1 MIPWSAPPVPVL
13 PGPADRAVVHLRDA
27 SGQLKESTD
36 GPSATLYVCGITPYD
51 STHLGHAATY
61 LAFDVLRRAWL
72 DAGLQV
78 QHASNVTDVDDPLLE
93 RATATGVDWRDL
105 AADQTARFFQ
115 DMTALRV
122 LPPDTY
128 LAVSET
134 VPQVAQVVA
143 ALLAGGAAYQVPDDD
158 VAGPGDVYADL
169 SVDPAFG
176 SVAGL
181 DGATMRALFAERGG
195 DPDRPGKRHPLDPLL
210 WRRERPGEP
219 AWDAGALGRGRPGWH
234 VECAV
239 IAAAGLGAVVDVQGG
254 GRDLVFP
261 HHEMSTSH
269 ARLLGAT
276 VRVQAHAGLV
286 SYAGHKMSKSLG
298 NLVFVSTVLADGADP
313 AALRLAVHA
322 HHYRDDWEWTDDQLV
337 TAHQRLNRWRTAVA
351 RPSAAPAEP
360 LLAAVRAALADDL
373 DTPTAL
379 AAVDAW
385 ASAEGTDETAP
396 AEVSAVTDALLGI
409 ELSSFLHGH

>member
-1 MIPWSAPPVPVL
+1 MV
-13 PGPADRAVVHLRDA
+13 RLRDA
-27 SGQLKESTD
+27 SGLLKESAE

-78 QHASNVTDVDDPLLE
+78 QHASNVTDVDDPLLD

-115 DMTALRV
+115 DMTALQV

-134 VPQVAQVVA
+134 VPQVAEVVA
-143 ALLAGGAAYQVPDDD
+143 ALLAAGAAYQVPADDI
-158 VAGPGDVYADL
+158 AGPGDVYADL
-169 SVDPAFG
+169 SLDPAFG
-176 SVAGL
+176 SVFCSAAGL
-181 DGATMRALFAERGG
+181 DDATMRALFAERGG

-210 WRRERPGEP
+210 WRAERPGEP
-219 AWDAGALGRGRPGWH
+219 AWDAAALGRGRPGWH

-239 IAAAGLGAVVDVQGG
+239 IAAAGLGPVVDVQGG

-269 ARLLGAT
+269 ARLLGTT

-286 SYAGHKMSKSLG
+286 AYAGHKMSKSRG
-298 NLVFVSTVLADGADP
+298 NLVFVRTLLADGADP
-313 AALRLAVHA
+313 AALRLALHA
-322 HHYRDDWEWTDDQLV
+322 HHYRADWEWTDDQLV
-337 TAHQRLNRWRTAVA
+337 AAHQRLARWRAAVA

-360 LLAAVRAALADDL
+360 LLATVRAALADDL
-373 DTPTAL
+373 DTPAAL
-379 AAVDAW
+379 AAIDAW
-385 ASAEGTDETAP
+385 TQADGTDQTAP
-396 AEVSAVTDALLGI
+396 GLVRTLTDALMGI
-409 ELSSFLHGH
+409 EL

>member
-13 PGPADRAVVHLRDA
+13 PGPADRAVVRLRDA
-27 SGQLKESTD
+27 SGQLKDSAV
-36 GPSATLYVCGITPYD
+36 GPAATLYVCGITPYD

-61 LAFDVLRRAWL
+61 LAFDVLRRAWT
-72 DAGLQV
+72 DAGVRV

-93 RATATGVDWRDL
+93 RAAATGVDWRDL

-115 DMTALRV
+115 DMTTLRV
-122 LPPDTY
+122 LPPDSY

-134 VPQVAQVVA
+134 VPHVAEVVA
-143 ALLAGGAAYQVPDDD
+143 ALLAADAAYRVPTDE

-169 SVDPAFG
+169 SVDPSFG

-181 DGATMRALFAERGG
+181 DDATMRALFAERGG
-195 DPDRPGKRHPLDPLL
+195 DPGRPGKRHPLDPLL

-219 AWDAGALGRGRPGWH
+219 AWEAGPLGAGRPGWH
-234 VECAV
+234 IECAV
-239 IAAAGLGAVVDVQGG
+239 ISAAGLGPVVDVQGG

-269 ARLLGAT
+269 ARLLGTT

-286 SYAGHKMSKSLG
+286 AYAGQKMSKSLG
-298 NLVFVSTVLADGADP
+298 NLVFVSTLLADGADP
-313 AALRLAVHA
+313 AALRLAVHD
-322 HHYRDDWEWTDDQLV
+322 HHYREDWEWTDHQLV
-337 TAHQRLNRWRTAVA
+337 AAHQRLDRWRAAVA
-351 RPSAAPAEP
+351 RPSGAPAEP

-373 DTPTAL
+373 DTPTVL

-385 ASAEGTDETAP
+385 AQADGPDAAAP
-396 AEVSAVTDALLGI
+396 ALVRTLADALLGI
-409 ELSSFLHGH
+409 EL